1 MRGDFRFLKLIALV
15 LALAMTLPVAAQFED
30 DDVQG
35 ERTLQ
40 EPVEQGRNAFTNI
53 PQANWYNGETDEL
66 QTIPVPGETKMPD
79 SRPGAPPKPKN
90 TTSTTTTNTPTGGG
104 WGWNPGINGVPI
116 LTLLIYSL
124 LLSILAVIAYLI
136 YRAVK
141 AGGTSGMAGKGGVA
155 DTVDEKTRQVDKV
168 EHLPFEVKKKD
179 ANLLEEARRCYEGGN
194 FNEAIVYLF
203 SFQLLELDKG
213 HVIRLAKGKT
223 NGQYLREIGRDR
235 NLRQILQGTMNAFE
249 DVFFGNREL
258 TRDRFER
265 CWNQLTQFDQL
276 LAGGKT

>member
-1 MRGDFRFLKLIALV
+1 MSRNLLCFTFAPLV
-15 LALAMTLPVAAQFED
+15 LLLLVNLPLAAQEEFANR
-30 DDVQG
+30 
-35 ERTLQ
+35 ERSIAQ
-40 EPVEQGRNAFTNI
+40 PVEHGRDAFTNI
-53 PQANWYNGETDEL
+53 PQANWYNGESDDL

-79 SRPGAPPKPKN
+79 SRPGAPPKPKAA
-90 TTSTTTTNTPTGGG
+90 TTTTTTTTTGGRNWLPNIG
-104 WGWNPGINGVPI
+104 GIPFGTIMVYAVV
-116 LTLLIYSL
+116 LA
-124 LLSILAVIAYLI
+124 ILAVIGYLI
-136 YRAVK
+136 FRAIQ
-141 AGGTSGMAGKGGVA
+141 AGGSAGVAGKGKSSQ
-155 DTVDEKTRQVDKV
+155 TQDEKTRQVDKV

-213 HVIRLAKGKT
+213 HLIRLAKGKT

-235 NLRQILQGTMNAFE
+235 NLRPILQGTMNAFE

-258 TRDRFER
+258 SRDRFER
-265 CWNQLTQFDQL
+265 CWSQISEFDRH